1 MKIIFDYNRTI
12 FNPETGTLYAG
23 VLEMLK
29 ILSLNHDL
37 FLVSKNELNREDFFE
52 ELGISEYFKKAIFVE
67 EKNEDIFKNLVGDN
81 LNVIVVG
88 DRIKGEIFI
97 GNKLGYTTV
106 WVKQGRFANDLPK
119 NKEEIPNHSIE
130 DIKELMEII
139 KIYE

>member
-12 FNPETGTLYAG
+12 FNPETGTLYSG
-23 VLEMLK
+23 VLEMIK

-37 FLVSKNELNREDFFE
+37 FLVSKNETNREDFFKK
-52 ELGISEYFKKAIFVE
+52 LGIFEYFKKVIFVE
-67 EKNEDIFKNLVGDN
+67 EKNEDIFKNLVGEN
-81 LNVIVVG
+81 LDVIVVG

-97 GNKLGYTTV
+97 GNQLGYTTV
-106 WVKQGRFANDLPK
+106 WIKQGRFANDLPK
-119 NKEEIPNHSIE
+119 NKEEIPNHLIT